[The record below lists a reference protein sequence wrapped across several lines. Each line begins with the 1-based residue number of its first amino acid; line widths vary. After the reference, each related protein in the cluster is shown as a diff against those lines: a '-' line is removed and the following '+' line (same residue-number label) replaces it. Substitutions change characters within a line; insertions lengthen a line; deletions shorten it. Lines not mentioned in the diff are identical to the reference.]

1 MQPRII
7 SIHNAWNASL
17 EIFSSNIHLSV
28 TNIHTNASR
37 CQWCRDVLKVIT
49 FQLRDILIRISMCL
63 EGLGVLG
70 PPHPCLRAL
79 CPPSTLEGR
88 VGWLLLTRLSWIP
101 YAFSSACLVA
111 PPSSGTIPHAYL
123 LLLIYQVHISEK
135 YFSVIAKTVFKQGN
149 KALDQAPQWEEKA
162 KNGVK

>member
-37 CQWCRDVLKVIT
+37 CRWCRDVLKVIT

-70 PPHPCLRAL
+70 PSPTLFAGPLPSKHLGGKGWVVAAHTVVMDTLRVQLCLSRG
-79 CPPSTLEGR
+79 STFFR
-88 VGWLLLTRLSWIP
+88 HHSPRLSIVVNLP
-101 YAFSSACLVA
+101 
-111 PPSSGTIPHAYL
+111 GTQIRKIFFCH
-123 LLLIYQVHISEK
+123 S
-135 YFSVIAKTVFKQGN
+135 
-149 KALDQAPQWEEKA
+149 
-162 KNGVK
+162 KNCF